1 MHYDRPFKKAIV
13 DLPFRIKGNSKLINQ
28 INKINTIWSYHIHIV
43 VLRLPDSWSNW
54 NWKMLVFK
62 ESQGEEKTGVPG
74 EEPLGERERTN
85 NKLNPLSVIRWVRCG
100 DRSTRTGAASQTYY
114 SVFDYVCDA
123 GYRIKKNTFYVN
135 PKSDQHQISPC
146 NINAL

>member
-85 NKLNPLSVIRWVRCG
+85 NKLNPLSGIR
-100 DRSTRTGAASQTYY
+100 
-114 SVFDYVCDA
+114 
-123 GYRIKKNTFYVN
+123 
-135 PKSDQHQISPC
+135 
-146 NINAL
+146 